1 MIVLDLND
9 RRWAAFVEG
18 HSNATPFHHPSW
30 GELLARCYRFRAFAL
45 AWTDAMGR
53 ITGGLPIIEVR
64 SPVGGRRWVSLPFT
78 DACAPLTDMSSAT
91 TRLVEELDDARRQA
105 GVSRLEVRG
114 DLRGPGA
121 STSPTAV
128 IHTLPL
134 DGGGDT
140 IYRTSLRPSV
150 RKWIAAAERGGV
162 VVRREG
168 SRIALTRSFY
178 NLHLQT
184 RRRLG
189 VPVQPRRY
197 FDLLWSE
204 MIAPGLGFL
213 LLAYVND
220 APVAGAVF
228 LSWNGTV
235 IYKYGASDPTYWK
248 LHPNHLLMWTGLRW
262 GCDNGAHT
270 FDFGRSDFASEG
282 LRQFKRSWGARES
295 TLVYTAM
302 GGQAAARPSDGRFHA
317 MARAV
322 VCRSPLWACRGLGE
336 LLYRYVA

>member
-9 RRWAAFVEG
+9 RRWAAFVQS
-18 HSNATPFHHPSW
+18 HPDATPFHHPSW
-30 GELLARCYRFRAFAL
+30 GGLLARCYRFPAFAL
-45 AWTDAMGR
+45 AWTDAMGQ

-78 DACAPLTDMSSAT
+78 DACAPLTGVSSAT
-91 TRLVEELDDARRQA
+91 AGLVEELDAARRQA
-105 GVSRLEVRG
+105 GISQLEVRAG
-114 DLRGPGA
+114 VDGAGA
-121 STSPTAV
+121 STSPMAV
-128 IHTLPL
+128 THTLSL
-134 DGGGDT
+134 DGGSDT
-140 IYRTSLRPSV
+140 IYRTSVRSSV

-162 VVRREG
+162 IIRRQE
-168 SRIALTRSFY
+168 SRAALTTTFY
-178 NLHLQT
+178 NLQLWT

-189 VPVQPRRY
+189 VPIQPRRY

-204 MIAPGLGFL
+204 MIEPGLGFL
-213 LLAYVND
+213 LVAYVDD

-235 IYKYGASDPTYWK
+235 IYKYGASDQAYWK
-248 LHPNHLLMWTGLRW
+248 LHPNHLLMWTAVRL
-262 GCDNGAHT
+262 GCEHGAHT
-270 FDFGRSDFASEG
+270 FDFGRSDFTSEG

-295 TLVYTAM
+295 PLVYTAM
-302 GGQAAARPSDGRFHA
+302 GRQAARSSDGRFHA

-322 VCRSPLWACRGLGE
+322 VRRSPLWACRGLGE